1 MKKSNKKLNVNK
13 ESLRV
18 LSKPELTVAV
28 GGDGNDTL
36 FCANTVT
43 CTPSICVACDT
54 ADCSGYECPPF

>member
-28 GGDGNDTL
+28 GGVDRTMETN
-36 FCANTVT
+36 A
-43 CTPSICVACDT
+43 CTALPSICVYCDS
-54 ADCSGYECPPF
+54 DDYPPPNGF

>member
-1 MKKSNKKLNVNK
+1 MKRCVKKLNVNK

-18 LSKPELTVAV
+18 LSKPELTIAV

-43 CTPSICVACDT
+43 CTPSNCVACNTD
-54 ADCSGYECPPF
+54 DCCGPNSNGF